1 MSAATA
7 GLTHRSAL
15 DPSNKS
21 PLTIR
26 ARRSVAN
33 DFHQWAA
40 ILTAQESLQTSS
52 GPVNSADR
60 SPVGPSVF
68 EIFSAGCPAGIAR
81 QETEDENTDEEE
93 DNRVNGDLEG
103 EHGDRPSSVIASASY
118 GECQRYPGRHPPSGR
133 PNGVD

>member
-1 MSAATA
+1 M
-7 GLTHRSAL
+7 
-15 DPSNKS
+15 
-21 PLTIR
+21 
-26 ARRSVAN
+26 
-33 DFHQWAA
+33 

-60 SPVGPSVF
+60 SRVEPSVF
-68 EIFSAGCPAGIAR
+68 EILSAGRPAGIAR

-103 EHGDRPSSVIASASY
+103 EHGDRPSSVIATASY
-118 GECQRYPGRHPPSGR
+118 GACQHYPGRHPLSGH